1 MIILMT
7 ANAEVIKTPNETN
20 LNLIRRFTKRVQG
33 ARALN
38 QVRHGRFHLRSIS
51 KLKKKERALK
61 RITKGKAIER
71 LKKLGKY
78 KPVEKKRFH

>member
-1 MIILMT
+1 MT
-7 ANAEVIKTPNETN
+7 QNAEVEKNQNETN

-38 QVRHGRFHLRSIS
+38 QARALRFRTRVPS
-51 KLKKKERALK
+51 KLKKKVQALK
-61 RITKGKAIER
+61 RIAHGRGIER

-78 KPVEKKRFH
+78 KPPANKRRGR